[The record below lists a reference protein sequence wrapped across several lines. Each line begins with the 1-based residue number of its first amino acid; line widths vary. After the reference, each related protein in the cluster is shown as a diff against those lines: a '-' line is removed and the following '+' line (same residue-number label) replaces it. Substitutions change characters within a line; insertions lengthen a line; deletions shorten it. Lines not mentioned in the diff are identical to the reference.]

1 MPTYN
6 ISENVTEALKESG
19 LKSEHALWDCHGT
32 WVLKHYACERIAANK
47 GITFDEPEMIEA
59 DSSKGVVIILV
70 RGFLGDKLE
79 WSFGECTPK
88 NSKNSYPYAMAE
100 KRAKDRVILKLI
112 GLHGEVY
119 SEEEAEEFKAEI
131 AAQEKAEKKVDTS
144 VWNGVPKKEVN
155 DARNNL
161 DSLYATWTAKGGNS
175 AAGKKAKK
183 EADDINKWAEKHEL
197 VIVIDKYLSL
207 FDRPQATKLIK

>member
-1 MPTYN
+1 
-6 ISENVTEALKESG
+6 
-19 LKSEHALWDCHGT
+19 
-32 WVLKHYACERIAANK
+32 
-47 GITFDEPEMIEA
+47 
-59 DSSKGVVIILV
+59 
-70 RGFLGDKLE
+70 
-79 WSFGECTPK
+79 
-88 NSKNSYPYAMAE
+88 MAE

-197 VIVIDKYLSL
+197 VIVIDKYLNL

>member
-19 LKSEHALWDCHGT
+19 LKSEDALWDCHGT

-88 NSKNSYPYAMAE
+88 NSKNAYPYAMAE
-100 KRAKDRVILKLI
+100 KRAIRVR
-112 GLHGEVY
+112 
-119 SEEEAEEFKAEI
+119 SSAER
-131 AAQEKAEKKVDTS
+131 S
-144 VWNGVPKKEVN
+144 
-155 DARNNL
+155 
-161 DSLYATWTAKGGNS
+161 S
-175 AAGKKAKK
+175 
-183 EADDINKWAEKHEL
+183 
-197 VIVIDKYLSL
+197 
-207 FDRPQATKLIK
+207 

>member
-1 MPTYN
+1 VAAGVLE
-6 ISENVTEALKESG
+6 IDRFAVALRPDG
-19 LKSEHALWDCHGT
+19 YPRPLHV
-32 WVLKHYACERIAANK
+32 VLCVRAVPVRDLRVLDPLER
-47 GITFDEPEMIEA
+47 F
-59 DSSKGVVIILV
+59 
-70 RGFLGDKLE
+70 
-79 WSFGECTPK
+79 
-88 NSKNSYPYAMAE
+88 
-100 KRAKDRVILKLI
+100 LKLI

-197 VIVIDKYLSL
+197 VIVIDKYLNL
-207 FDRPQATKLIK
+207 FDNPKVTKLLK